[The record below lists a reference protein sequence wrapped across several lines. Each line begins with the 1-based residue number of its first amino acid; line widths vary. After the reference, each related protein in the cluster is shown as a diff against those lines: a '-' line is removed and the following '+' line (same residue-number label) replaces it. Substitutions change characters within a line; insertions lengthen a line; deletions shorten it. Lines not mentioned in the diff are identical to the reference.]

1 MNNGYS
7 GNSDNENEWE
17 KQQRENVR
25 YCTECG
31 CRLASGSQFAK
42 CDDCRRREA
51 DRNKKGLWALVGV
64 IGLSSLSILSK
75 IIGGSS
81 KNR

>member
-7 GNSDNENEWE
+7 GNSDNRNEWE
-17 KQQRENVR
+17 NQQRENVR

-31 CRLASGSQFAK
+31 CRLASGSQFAE
-42 CDDCRRREA
+42 CDDCRRRKA
-51 DRNKKGLWALVGV
+51 DRNKGLVGAAM
-64 IGLSSLSILSK
+64 IMAGGICLSILSK

-81 KNR
+81 KDQ

>member
-31 CRLASGSQFAK
+31 CRLASGSQFAE
-42 CDDCRRREA
+42 CDDCRRRKA
-51 DRNKKGLWALVGV
+51 DRLKKAGTGLLAAVGV
-64 IGLSSLSILSK
+64 IGLSILGK

-81 KNR
+81 KDQ